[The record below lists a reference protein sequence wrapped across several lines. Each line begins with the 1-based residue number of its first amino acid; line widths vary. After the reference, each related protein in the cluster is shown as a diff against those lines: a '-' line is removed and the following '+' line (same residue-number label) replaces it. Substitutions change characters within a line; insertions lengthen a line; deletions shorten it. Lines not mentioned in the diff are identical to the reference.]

1 MLFEK
6 ALRRDLLNL
15 AGVVFAALFVIMLT
29 TSLIRFLGRA
39 ASDRVDTASVLPLIA
54 FNSINVLP
62 VLLVLTVYVAVLMSL
77 TRAFRDSEM
86 VIWFASGVSLTA
98 WIRPVLGVAVPIAV
112 LVALVAFVV
121 APWANRQ
128 ANEYQQRFAQ
138 REDVSQ
144 VSAGRFRESVSANRV
159 FFVESL
165 NEAQTEVRNVFV
177 TQARGDALTVVVSR
191 SGNIENRPDGSRF
204 LVLEDGRRYDGTR
217 GQADFRL
224 MEFGRYGLR
233 LEAREAVVAEDR
245 AKFKS
250 TGELVADPSAR
261 NLGELAW
268 RISLPVS
275 AVLMALLAIPMSS
288 MNPRAGRSVNLLA
301 ALLVYLVYNNLLT
314 VMQSRIGQGRTSFGV
329 GVWVLHAVMALFI
342 VWLFRR
348 RTTLPRRRFARWRVV
363 SRTRRPDG
371 APSRA

>member
-15 AGVVFAALFVIMLT
+15 AGVVFATLFVVMLT

-86 VIWFASGVSLTA
+86 VIWFASGQSLAA
-98 WIRPVLGVAVPIAV
+98 WIRPVLGVAVPIAL
-112 LVALVAFVV
+112 LVAVVAFVV

-128 ANEYQQRFAQ
+128 ASEYQQRFAQ

-144 VSAGRFRESVSANRV
+144 VAAGRFRESVSANRV

-165 NEAQTEVRNVFV
+165 NDEQTEVRNVFV
-177 TQARGDALTVVVSR
+177 TQARGDELTVVVSR
-191 SGNIENRPDGSRF
+191 SGSIENRADGSRF

-217 GQADFRL
+217 AQADFRL

-233 LEAREAVVAEDR
+233 LEPPGAAVAEDR
-245 AKFKS
+245 AKFRS
-250 TGELVADPSAR
+250 TLELVEDPSPR

-275 AVLMALLAIPMSS
+275 AVLMAMLAIPLSS
-288 MNPRAGRSVNLLA
+288 INPRAGRSVNLLA
-301 ALLVYLVYNNLLT
+301 ALLLYLVYNNLLT
-314 VMQSRIGQGRTSFGV
+314 VFQSWIGQERISFGL
-329 GVWVLHAVMALFI
+329 GVWVLHAAMIALI
-342 VWLFRR
+342 AWLFRK
-348 RTTLPRRRFARWRVV
+348 RTTLPRRWFARA
-363 SRTRRPDG
+363 RP
-371 APSRA
+371 A